1 VVNPNENNISESLKD
16 MGKFNNPRSGINKVQ
31 AVFLGKAYDSFYNK
45 QSTYEESRVNAS
57 GNPRGEGFGKDEDD
71 DLNSPIVKS
80 KELGKGVKSKGK
92 GIKRKSP
99 KGKSL
104 KGVKGFNKIFAIK
117 EKRKNGSRQAT
128 RGDIR
133 RAGISA
139 LKRANRSL
147 ARFIALRYSAKAIAK
162 YQDYAGRLRRSKRLI
177 KQIVKINDATF
188 RIKGYI
194 IRTDTAGNNP
204 YSCTCPDFSQFST
217 DSRNWLGSKAGPF
230 NPCKHMMAVRDRD
243 KGGKWVCSDAVC
255 TLDPNATEGYATKAE
270 CEAKIRPPFKGG
282 QCAVDYIAGLSVD
295 FLDKEGAVFSNRGQG
310 TVARGPIIGF
320 VIPKPDVEGQI
331 LYGVKTASGFVD
343 FGLINT
349 VMPSN
354 PSQTKIASIQISRV
368 DGLED
373 NCGDPP
379 AICNVENF
387 LGCTDPAANNYNPAA
402 NVNDGSCAYDVY
414 GCTDPAANNYNPAAN
429 VNDGSCVYPPPVYGC
444 TDPDAI
450 NYDPSATI
458 DDGSCIYN
466 IYGCTDP
473 DAINY
478 EPSATIDDGSCT
490 Y

>member
-1 VVNPNENNISESLKD
+1 MVNPNENNISESLKD
-16 MGKFNNPRSGINKVQ
+16 MGQFNNPRSGINKVQ
-31 AVFLGKAYDSFYNK
+31 AVILGKAYDSFYNK

-92 GIKRKSP
+92 GIKRESP

-128 RGDIR
+128 SGDIK

-139 LKRANRSL
+139 LKRANASL

-177 KQIVKINDATF
+177 KQIVEIDDATF

-194 IRTDTAGNNP
+194 IKTDTAGNNP

-243 KGGKWVCSDAVC
+243 KGNKWTCINGIC
-255 TLDPNATEGYATKAE
+255 TKSPTGIYNSKAE
-270 CEAKIRPPFKGG
+270 CEANITNNFDGG
-282 QCAVDYIAGLSVD
+282 QCSTVYCVYANGTYDGSA
-295 FLDKEGAVFSNRGQG
+295 SNFYASQDNNGNVLLQIF
-310 TVARGPIIGF
+310 GPIEYLQTITITITPPFPFVPYDVWGLLYQDGAKAFFFKAPF
-320 VIPKPDVEGQI
+320 VIAE
-331 LYGVKTASGFVD
+331 
-343 FGLINT
+343 
-349 VMPSN
+349 
-354 PSQTKIASIQISRV
+354 ISRSSV
-368 DGLED
+368 GGLKPVRTDGNPD
-373 NCGDPP
+373 NCGNPNKYCGLRFGCTDPAATNYNP
-379 AICNVENF
+379 SATVDDGSCTYDI
-387 LGCTDPAANNYNPAA
+387 LGCTDPAATNYNPSAT
-402 NVNDGSCAYDVY
+402 VDDGSCTYDIL
-414 GCTDPAANNYNPAAN
+414 GCTDPAATNYDPAAN
-429 VNDGSCVYPPPVYGC
+429 V
-444 TDPDAI
+444 
-450 NYDPSATI
+450 
-458 DDGSCIYN
+458 
-466 IYGCTDP
+466 
-473 DAINY
+473 
-478 EPSATIDDGSCT
+478 DDGSCT